1 MKYSQLRAR
10 VEALTTELTLVQKW
24 VPQVRIERDPMAQTI
39 ATQVW
44 VDRNVVANLGP
55 EVLAEWVGA
64 KVKDDFLAF
73 LRKP

>member
-44 VDRNVVANLGP
+44 V